1 MRISARLAIILVIFS
16 GHALAAKGKKAAAD
30 AKTGAS
36 MDGNDPADKETSD
49 QGPFAPA
56 HKTDD
61 SNEGQD
67 QASDQPTAKSKKGEE
82 ATAPVEEVRRQPR
95 DKFGVY
101 GNVVIGFGKPVE
113 PGPDPSYADTNKSTS
128 FTLMVGG
135 HYDVSPAFTLGLR
148 IPWTTAAVRQFDG
161 STASSQALGAPELMG
176 EYRVTLSP
184 RTVLPIDFG
193 VGIPVA
199 QGGYDTVNGE
209 AQARQTIVNDLADA
223 ASGFRDGELFGPK
236 RLPLIVGVGIDYER
250 KALSLRA
257 ATKFVAGF
265 KVGGS
270 LNYGTVDPGIGS
282 YELKSVT
289 FRNVTSAGISYQFL
303 DKPVLYGALDSWF
316 VTNAVNNVEFNSA
329 AGATGPSRVQVVFEP
344 RLGARFGKLSPSL
357 GYIFPIG
364 GRLADNHTSG
374 LELHCDVAF

>member
-30 AKTGAS
+30 AKSGSS

-49 QGPFAPA
+49 EGPFAPA
-56 HKTDD
+56 HKTD
-61 SNEGQD
+61 EGGSGD
-67 QASDQPTAKSKKGEE
+67 ANAKPKNGE
-82 ATAPVEEVRRQPR
+82 AAPPPVEEVRRRPR
-95 DKFGVY
+95 DKFSVF

-113 PGPDPSYADTNKSTS
+113 PGPGADDSTTNKGTS
-128 FTLMVGG
+128 FTAVVGG

-148 IPWTTAAVRQFDG
+148 IPWTTASVRQFDG

-184 RTVLPIDFG
+184 RTILPIDFG
-193 VGIPVA
+193 LGIPVA
-199 QGGYDTVNGE
+199 QGGYDTVGG
-209 AQARQTIVNDLADA
+209 AGQVRQAIVNDFADA
-223 ASGFRDGELFGPK
+223 ASGYRDGELFGPK
-236 RLPLIVGVGIDYER
+236 RLPLVFGVGIDYER

-257 ATKFVAGF
+257 ATKFVAGV

-270 LNYGTVDPGIGS
+270 LNYNDPPFNADPSVGS
-282 YELKSVT
+282 YTLKSVS
-289 FRNVTSAGISYQFL
+289 FRNVTSAGISYQFW
-303 DKPVLYGALDSWF
+303 DKPILYGALDSWF
-316 VTNAVNNVEFNSA
+316 VTNAVNDVEYNSA

-344 RLGARFGKLSPSL
+344 RVGARFDKIMPSA

-374 LELHCDVAF
+374 LDLHCDVAF